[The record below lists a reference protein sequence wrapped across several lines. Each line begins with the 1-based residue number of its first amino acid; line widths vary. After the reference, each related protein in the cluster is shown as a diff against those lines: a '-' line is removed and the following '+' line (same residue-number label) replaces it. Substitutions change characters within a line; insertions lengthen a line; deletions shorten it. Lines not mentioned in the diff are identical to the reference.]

1 MQREIRYNSVGF
13 FVQTCH
19 SVLSFRY
26 IFRLTICML
35 NVSDVNIPLSMH
47 IQNQNNE
54 WDNIEKVFKQGM
66 QKHNKI
72 RIWLSFY

>member
-1 MQREIRYNSVGF
+1 
-13 FVQTCH
+13 
-19 SVLSFRY
+19 
-26 IFRLTICML
+26 ML

-66 QKHNKI
+66 QQHNKI